1 MIIFKN
7 QFIIFS
13 AKLELLGGL
22 PTIIGGW
29 NAQDQKDNEML
40 YQYHSETGEW
50 IAHQS
55 AKMRIARRG
64 AAVFQVPRSLALT
77 C

>member
-1 MIIFKN
+1 MIISTS
-7 QFIIFS
+7 QFTIFS

-29 NAQDQKDNEML
+29 NAEDQKDNDML
-40 YQYHSETGEW
+40 FQYHSETGEW
-50 IAHQS
+50 IAHPS
-55 AKMRIARRG
+55 AKMRIARKG
-64 AAVFQVPRSLALT
+64 AAVFQVPRSLAVT